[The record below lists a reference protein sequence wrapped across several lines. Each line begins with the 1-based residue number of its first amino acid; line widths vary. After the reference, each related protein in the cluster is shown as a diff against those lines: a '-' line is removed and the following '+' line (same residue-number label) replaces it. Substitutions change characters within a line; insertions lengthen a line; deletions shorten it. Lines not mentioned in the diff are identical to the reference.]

1 MIIIHV
7 GSYKNYHK
15 CRLPESINCPM
26 SEFNRI
32 DDILRR
38 SDIGYEDIEKCGKGI
53 FTGSGLKFPG
63 FDHPIMLYVED
74 KDSLVANIAKVYMN
88 KFGFKNICVLE
99 GGLESWRERDNPTL
113 SGY

>member
-1 MIIIHV
+1 MILIHI

-15 CRLPESINCPM
+15 CRLPESINLPM
-26 SEFNRI
+26 SELNRI
-32 DDILRR
+32 YDILQK
-38 SDIGYEDIEKCGKGI
+38 SDFGYEDIEKHGKGI

-63 FDHPIMLYVED
+63 FDHPIMLYGDE

-99 GGLESWRERDNPTL
+99 GGLEIWKEKGNPTI
-113 SGY
+113 SGC